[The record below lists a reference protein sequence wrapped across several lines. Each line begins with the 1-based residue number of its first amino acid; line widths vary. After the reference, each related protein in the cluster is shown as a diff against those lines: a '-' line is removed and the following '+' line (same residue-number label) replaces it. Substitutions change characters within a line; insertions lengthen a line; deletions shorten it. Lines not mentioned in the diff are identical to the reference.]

1 MPWPIG
7 PLTRPCFL
15 FFLSFGL
22 VGGWVGLALCAG
34 PVPVPV
40 GWGRRSL
47 FGFPFLWCWPVGCVL
62 SVGFCRCFSSSS
74 SNTESFCSAVFLLCT
89 ASIYHC
95 NNVIVDADI
104 CCARILRARALLW
117 ARYRPF
123 RYVPRLQLVTMR
135 RLQDAFGTI
144 KSFPRSVF
152 CSGQTVYIIYTGYTP
167 RGSF

>member
-1 MPWPIG
+1 MVYVLLPPHLGYSRMSRQRSRNASATCPRSPRERPI
-7 PLTRPCFL
+7 T
-15 FFLSFGL
+15 
-22 VGGWVGLALCAG
+22 AG
-34 PVPVPV
+34 DNEASL
-40 GWGRRSL
+40 GRVWDHKKLLER
-47 FGFPFLWCWPVGCVL
+47 G
-62 SVGFCRCFSSSS
+62 
-74 SNTESFCSAVFLLCT
+74 FLLCT

-152 CSGQTVYIIYTGYTP
+152 CSGQTVYIIYTGYRP